1 METKITQAA
10 VAGVRVNFSEI
21 VYSLKDLL
29 LSVCC
34 HMNCSLVL
42 PVAHTCTQK
51 HTQTHTQH
59 TVFLPSIMETLPQIL
74 YAPV

>member
-1 METKITQAA
+1 M
-10 VAGVRVNFSEI
+10 AGVRVNFSEI

-29 LSVCC
+29 LSARR

-42 PVAHTCTQK
+42 SVAHTFLAL
-51 HTQTHTQH
+51 HTKTHTDTHTQH
-59 TVFLPSIMETLPQIL
+59 TIFLPSIMEILPQIL